1 MEKINHKLKAC
12 HLCEYF
18 SEVLLEAS
26 FVLTVLSASW
36 VLLKARPIGLTT
48 VLGTGFVILLST
60 RTGLDERNF
69 VLSNC
74 VDSVCSARGK
84 MEFTSNDLTD

>member
-1 MEKINHKLKAC
+1 M
-12 HLCEYF
+12 
-18 SEVLLEAS
+18 LLEAS

-69 VLSNC
+69 TLSNC

>member
-48 VLGTGFVILLST
+48 VLGIGFVILLST
-60 RTGLDERNF
+60 RTGLDEK
-69 VLSNC
+69 LC
-74 VDSVCSARGK
+74 IIKLC
-84 MEFTSNDLTD
+84 